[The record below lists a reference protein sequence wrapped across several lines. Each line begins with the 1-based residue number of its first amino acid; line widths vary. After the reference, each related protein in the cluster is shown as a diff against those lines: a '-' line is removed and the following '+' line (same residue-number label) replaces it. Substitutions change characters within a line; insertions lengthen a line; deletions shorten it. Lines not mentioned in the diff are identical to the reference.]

1 LEIEKAR
8 VLVSHIRT
16 SGALALDIEELEF
29 SNVNSTS
36 TLFPARWDIL
46 TSINCVQ
53 RVGSFEQLETQND
66 GKHE

>member
-16 SGALALDIEELEF
+16 SGALALDIEELEI

-36 TLFPARWDIL
+36 TIVSCQMGYFNFNKLCAKGW
-46 TSINCVQ
+46 
-53 RVGSFEQLETQND
+53 
-66 GKHE
+66 